1 MTMDAL
7 QAKAN
12 VTTQSGTTLTLDNG
26 TILTGNVA
34 ETAPVPVIWRLKVP
48 LSGISMVTPL

>member
-1 MTMDAL
+1 M
-7 QAKAN
+7 
-12 VTTQSGTTLTLDNG
+12 TTQSGTTLTLDNG